1 MAMISIQFIYA
12 HTSTELWE
20 QSVRLKEGST
30 LADAFELCGL
40 TQQYPSIDV
49 ETLGFSVFGRK
60 VTKNYVLMDAD
71 RIELCRHL
79 TFDPMVS
86 RKRRAAHR
94 NAGIL
99 KRKHL
104 KPDRARK
111 IDVDVHEG

>member
-1 MAMISIQFIYA
+1 MVQVYFIYA
-12 HTSTELWE
+12 ETPTKLWTSSL
-20 QSVRLKEGST
+20 QLAEGST
-30 LADAFELCGL
+30 LAEAFAACSFHQMYPD
-40 TQQYPSIDV
+40 TQLED
-49 ETLGFSVFGRK
+49 LGFSVFGRK
-60 VTKNYVLMDAD
+60 VSKDYILMNND
-71 RIELCRHL
+71 RIELCRPL

-111 IDVDVHEG
+111 IDVDVHAD

>member
-1 MAMISIQFIYA
+1 MITVQFIYA
-12 HTSTELWE
+12 HTSTELWQ
-20 QSVRLKEGST
+20 QSVRLEEGST
-30 LADAFELCGL
+30 IADAFKVCEL
-40 TQQYPSIDV
+40 TQKYPSIDMDS
-49 ETLGFSVFGRK
+49 LGFSVFGRK
-60 VTKNYVLMDAD
+60 VAQNYILMNAD
-71 RIELCRHL
+71 RIELCRNL

-111 IDVDVHEG
+111 IDVDVH